1 MEKSCRNYAP
11 EGSSRTLLNFG
22 KYPKTAIHYMQEI
35 VLKIRYLERGFSKS
49 LKKNKWIQS
58 LLMNKIMKNKRSLKL
73 VTSHSSGYKTSLDKF
88 LD

>member
-22 KYPKTAIHYMQEI
+22 KYPKAAIHYMQEI

-49 LKKNKWIQS
+49 LKKN
-58 LLMNKIMKNKRSLKL
+58 
-73 VTSHSSGYKTSLDKF
+73 
-88 LD
+88 